1 VNLDTFIKLLI
12 LLALAP
18 YWWPVLK
25 ALYADFQGALA
36 DEGGLFGSDPS
47 PRQLAE
53 LREKYRDYE
62 SPLVNES
69 YAEAL
74 ARRRARPMR
83 EGPSAGGQNDAG
95 RQASPGPR
103 QRRF

>member
-62 SPLVNES
+62 SPLINES
-69 YAEAL
+69 YEEAM

-83 EGPSAGGQNDAG
+83 DGARGDGEAG

>member
-1 VNLDTFIKLLI
+1 MNLDTFIKLLI

-36 DEGGLFGSDPS
+36 DEGGLFGSDPT

-62 SPLVNES
+62 SPLINES
-69 YAEAL
+69 YEEAL

-83 EGPSAGGQNDAG
+83 DSSSAPSGSDAG

>member
-1 VNLDTFIKLLI
+1 MNLDTFIKLVI
-12 LLALAP
+12 LLILAP

-36 DEGGLFGSDPS
+36 DEGGLFGADPT

-69 YAEAL
+69 FEEAL
-74 ARRRARPMR
+74 AKRRARPMR
-83 EGPSAGGQNDAG
+83 EGGAERGGGDAG

-103 QRRF
+103 PRRF